1 MENITKQLLLFKQMI
16 EYAII
21 TNGTKGKNDLIR
33 SSEPINLIHDAV
45 KHKFL
50 IEGIH
55 PDNIHPK
62 LNFKNPELK
71 IAGFLKQKDQDI
83 CITPSNIL
91 PQPTGITWGPLAFE
105 QKTDPYGFEYT
116 TNTVIINV
124 RSQLSSLAKNS
135 DTLFERTF
143 AEAMNL
149 HMKYPDVVLGEVY
162 LIPVHEYDDS
172 LANNKKIG
180 FKAKST
186 NLEKYIS
193 FFNSINNRQ
202 LGGPDYSYERVAL
215 LIVDFNRSK
224 PHIFKNSAELKSAGY
239 ISENFPIE
247 YASLNFHN
255 FAKDLLSIY
264 NTRYNINN
272 LIK

>member
-55 PDNIHPK
+55 PNNIHPK

-91 PQPTGITWGPLAFE
+91 PQPTEITWGPLAFE

-116 TNTVIINV
+116 TNTIIINV

-172 LANNKKIG
+172 LSNNKKVG

-215 LIVDFNRSK
+215 LIVDFNRST